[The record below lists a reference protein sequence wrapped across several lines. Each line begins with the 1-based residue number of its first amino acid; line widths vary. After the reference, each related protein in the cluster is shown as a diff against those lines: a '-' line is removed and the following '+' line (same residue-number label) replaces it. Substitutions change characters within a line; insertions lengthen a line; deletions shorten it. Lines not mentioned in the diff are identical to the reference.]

1 MSRRKNEQS
10 KILIVLTN
18 LAVYTEIHSVV
29 VYPSSSVNTRGKC
42 KQKKNRNKTNGN
54 NALSIKQRKKNIYSH
69 MLLLLLLTV
78 YKVFRSSVPFIHM
91 YTCISLLD
99 ILPLLFRFFFFFFF
113 FLFSIRS
120 NVMRAS
126 RK

>member
-1 MSRRKNEQS
+1 
-10 KILIVLTN
+10 
-18 LAVYTEIHSVV
+18 
-29 VYPSSSVNTRGKC
+29 
-42 KQKKNRNKTNGN
+42 
-54 NALSIKQRKKNIYSH
+54 

-113 FLFSIRS
+113 LVFYSVECDASQSKVMASVIIITVGRYRTAGQSTRLDVLFVSLFF
-120 NVMRAS
+120 VA
-126 RK
+126 